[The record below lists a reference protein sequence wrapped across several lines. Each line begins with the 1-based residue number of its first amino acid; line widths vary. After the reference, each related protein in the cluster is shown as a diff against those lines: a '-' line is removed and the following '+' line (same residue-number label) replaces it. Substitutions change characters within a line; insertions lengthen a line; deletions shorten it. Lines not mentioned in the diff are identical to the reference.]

1 MNRVS
6 TLWSGAVAEH
16 GSGSPHDR
24 LEVAAGGPEYMSK
37 AKLRKKYLT
46 ALSQK
51 WSKTL
56 ESSCLKSHTLQPVFF
71 GSLWSPFDHSWI
83 TFKDHLDMG
92 YSFLTPEAFF
102 SGYTDRNGGMT
113 RTRSTLK
120 CMHDHIR
127 HELTIIVKP
136 HDVNKRC
143 LIFTNIMPSLFS
155 IGFISAISEMEHM
168 SPPNRAL
175 FFQGV
180 RSPPP
185 PFA

>member
-1 MNRVS
+1 
-6 TLWSGAVAEH
+6 
-16 GSGSPHDR
+16 
-24 LEVAAGGPEYMSK
+24 
-37 AKLRKKYLT
+37 
-46 ALSQK
+46 
-51 WSKTL
+51 
-56 ESSCLKSHTLQPVFF
+56 
-71 GSLWSPFDHSWI
+71 
-83 TFKDHLDMG
+83 MG
-92 YSFLTPEAFF
+92 NSFLTPEAFF
-102 SGYTDRNGGMT
+102 SGYTDRRAFT

-143 LIFTNIMPSLFS
+143 LMFTNIGPSRLL

-180 RSPPP
+180 RLKPSPLRLTLPKEGQRQ
-185 PFA
+185 ASASL